1 MQKEKSSLKL
11 FWCLF
16 FIYTMNTFTKI
27 AFSAVTAAMIK
38 DGVLTKTQAG
48 TVSGVFWLVYAIGQF
63 VGGSLASRH
72 PIGLLKLS
80 LIGGGVANL
89 LMAFSDSYIPILT
102 IWSANGIVQ
111 MGLWPSV
118 LYLLTNYIVPQQ
130 RGKSLTYIA
139 YCYGIGSILSHICT
153 AVVLTHFSWNV
164 VFIWCAMMSFISVIP
179 VFYIKKSLMPTL
191 SEGIEIKKS
200 EKKEKEHLGKG
211 FVWKSGLMFFCTLL
225 LIKSFTES
233 GIKTWMPTILMES
246 HGVSPSFTSVL
257 SVVLLVLNLFGVSI
271 GAIIYRKLRE
281 NEVNTL
287 LFQYLTVVPL
297 MALILGFRSMNV
309 YVLTII
315 FSLITVMLYG
325 SGQVMS
331 MYYPSRFQK
340 VGGVAFIGGVLN
352 CFAALGN
359 VIASYLNGLIADLY
373 GWDITII
380 VWNGAI
386 IFFVLVTLILMPT
399 WKKFRKEQGIK

>member
-1 MQKEKSSLKL
+1 MQKEKSSLRL

-48 TVSGVFWLVYAIGQF
+48 TVSGIFWLVYAVGQF
-63 VGGSLASRH
+63 VGGSLACRH
-72 PIGLLKLS
+72 PIALLKLS

-89 LMAFSDSYIPILT
+89 LMAFSNSYIPILI
-102 IWSANGIVQ
+102 IWSSNGIVQ
-111 MGLWPSV
+111 MGFWPSV
-118 LYLLTNYIVPQQ
+118 LYILTNYILPEQ
-130 RGKSLTYIA
+130 RNKSLTYIA

-179 VFYIKKSLMPTL
+179 VFYIKRTLIPQL
-191 SEGIEIKKS
+191 SEGIKMPKA
-200 EKKEKEHLGKG
+200 EKKEKEYLPKG

-271 GAIIYRKLRE
+271 GAMIYRKLRE

-297 MALILGFRSMNV
+297 MALLLGFRSMNV

-340 VGGVAFIGGVLN
+340 VGGVAFMGGVLN
-352 CFAALGN
+352 CFAAIGN
-359 VIASYLNGLIADLY
+359 VIASYANGLIADLY

-399 WKKFRKEQGIK
+399 WKKFRREQGIK

>member
-48 TVSGVFWLVYAIGQF
+48 TVSGIFWFVYAMGQF

-72 PIGLLKLS
+72 PIALLKLS

-89 LMAFSDSYIPILT
+89 LMAFSNSYIPILI
-102 IWSANGIVQ
+102 IWSSNGILQ

-179 VFYIKKSLMPTL
+179 VFYIKRTLIPQL
-191 SEGIEIKKS
+191 SEGIKMPKA
-200 EKKEKEHLGKG
+200 EKREKEHLGKG

-225 LIKSFTES
+225 LIKSFTET

-271 GAIIYRKLRE
+271 GAMIYRKLRE

-297 MALILGFRSMNV
+297 MALLLGFRSMNV

-325 SGQVMS
+325 SGQVMG

-399 WKKFRKEQGIK
+399 WKKFRKEQGIR